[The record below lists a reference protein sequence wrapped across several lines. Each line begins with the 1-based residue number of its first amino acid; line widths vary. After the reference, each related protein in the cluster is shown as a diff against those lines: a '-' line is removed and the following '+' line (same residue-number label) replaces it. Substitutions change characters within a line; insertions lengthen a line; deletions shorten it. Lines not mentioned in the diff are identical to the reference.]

1 MLGFQSM
8 NLQNGYLSEWVTQG
22 GKGMMAGRWRGPGM
36 LGKLDASGI
45 RHFSFQRLLNSGNHR
60 KPSETRKLGHFETY
74 VRFPGNLPWQ
84 QATETM
90 ETYGNYG
97 NLRNLKT
104 MVAVAMQQ
112 LKTKYRTQQLY
123 TRVNVV

>member
-1 MLGFQSM
+1 MSAD
-8 NLQNGYLSEWVTQG
+8 T
-22 GKGMMAGRWRGPGM
+22 
-36 LGKLDASGI
+36 SGI
-45 RHFSFQRLLNSGNHR
+45 RHFSFQRLLNSGNHW

-97 NLRNLKT
+97 NLRNSKT

-112 LKTKYRTQQLY
+112 LKTKYHTQQLY

>member
-1 MLGFQSM
+1 MQTSRAWRATPAL
-8 NLQNGYLSEWVTQG
+8 YLRPCLTS
-22 GKGMMAGRWRGPGM
+22 
-36 LGKLDASGI
+36 SGI
-45 RHFSFQRLLNSGNHR
+45 RHFSFQRLLNSGNHW
-60 KPSETRKLGHFETY
+60 KPLETRKLGHFETY
-74 VRFPGNLPWQ
+74 VQFPGNLPWQ

-112 LKTKYRTQQLY
+112 LKTNTVRSNCILG
-123 TRVNVV
+123 